1 MADIES
7 FEDMEKHDVAIKAL
21 NELVPDALWILRGWT
36 YSDLDWK
43 DENKTKP
50 TEYQFNSKYT
60 ELGGK

>member
-1 MADIES
+1 MANIES
-7 FEDMEKHDVAIKAL
+7 IEDMEKHDVAIKAL
-21 NELVPDALWILRGWT
+21 NELVPNATWVLRGWT

-50 TEYQFNSKYT
+50 TESQFNTKYT

>member
-1 MADIES
+1 
-7 FEDMEKHDVAIKAL
+7 MEKHDVAIKAL
-21 NELVPDALWILRGWT
+21 NELVPGALWILRGWT

-50 TEYQFNSKYT
+50 TESQFNSKYT